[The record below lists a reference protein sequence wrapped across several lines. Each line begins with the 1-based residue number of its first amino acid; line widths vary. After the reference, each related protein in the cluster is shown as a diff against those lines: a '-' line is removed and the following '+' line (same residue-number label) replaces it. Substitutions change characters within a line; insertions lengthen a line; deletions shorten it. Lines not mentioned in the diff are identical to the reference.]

1 MVYSKE
7 SLELKVPSEVQVLL
21 FSIVFLVAVALGIIF
36 FGRIDDV
43 IKVNGI
49 VRTSENVS
57 VLHNVISGKIVNKN
71 YKPGQKVLQGD
82 FLYELDSSVYDSQ
95 KNNFLSEKENLE
107 IRLSGVDKLL
117 ESYRKNKNLVNKKNE
132 VAWTRYESYKKN
144 VEKLALQKELSY
156 QALLDEKNLPES
168 MRNKKTIR
176 QKNLEYEYS
185 CKSLESYQADFI
197 KALNQEKEELD
208 LSYFKVQQELIKLD
222 SQYEFL
228 KVYAPVEGYVQE
240 NSSLNIGDFIESG
253 ASVLN
258 IVPDDQKNFRVEMQ
272 ISPKDMGKIKTGLK
286 VKYRLS
292 AFPFFEYKGAEG
304 VITAVDPDI
313 RSSSNGML
321 YYTVYADLDRTV
333 FTSRHGE
340 SFSVRAGLDTNC
352 RIVLETETIINFV
365 LRKIDFMY

>member
-7 SLELKVPSEVQVLL
+7 FLELKVPSEVQVLL
-21 FSIVFLVAVALGIIF
+21 FSIELLVAVALGIIF

-95 KNNFLSEKENLE
+95 KNNLISEKENLE
-107 IRLSGVDKLL
+107 TRLCGVDKLL
-117 ESYRKNKNLVNKKNE
+117 ESYRKNKNLVNKKDE

-222 SQYEFL
+222 NQ
-228 KVYAPVEGYVQE
+228 
-240 NSSLNIGDFIESG
+240 
-253 ASVLN
+253 
-258 IVPDDQKNFRVEMQ
+258 
-272 ISPKDMGKIKTGLK
+272 
-286 VKYRLS
+286 
-292 AFPFFEYKGAEG
+292 
-304 VITAVDPDI
+304 
-313 RSSSNGML
+313 
-321 YYTVYADLDRTV
+321 
-333 FTSRHGE
+333 
-340 SFSVRAGLDTNC
+340 
-352 RIVLETETIINFV
+352 
-365 LRKIDFMY
+365 